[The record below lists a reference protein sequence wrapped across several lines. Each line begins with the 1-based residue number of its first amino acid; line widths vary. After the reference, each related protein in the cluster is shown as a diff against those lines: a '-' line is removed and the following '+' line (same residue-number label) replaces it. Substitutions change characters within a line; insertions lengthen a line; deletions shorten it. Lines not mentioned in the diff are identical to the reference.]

1 MTGDRQAYDIPAGF
15 RVLLVE
21 DDAMLSGI
29 AADLLAEIGCL
40 VVHAACSAEAAID
53 WMGAGGEADLILTDI
68 IMPGMNGVAL
78 AVHVGEHNPKLPVLL
93 ATGYGDALLD
103 EQQRH
108 YPVVAKPYRTE
119 DMRAAI
125 GGVILARVC

>member
-1 MTGDRQAYDIPAGF
+1 MAGAILADGIPAGF

-21 DDAMLSGI
+21 DDTALSEI
-29 AADLLAEIGCL
+29 ARELLAEIGCN
-40 VVHAACSAEAAID
+40 VVHAAYSAEAAID

-78 AVHVGEHNPKLPVLL
+78 AVHVSERNPALPVLL
-93 ATGYGDALLD
+93 ATGYGEALLD

-125 GGVILARVC
+125 GGAILLARA